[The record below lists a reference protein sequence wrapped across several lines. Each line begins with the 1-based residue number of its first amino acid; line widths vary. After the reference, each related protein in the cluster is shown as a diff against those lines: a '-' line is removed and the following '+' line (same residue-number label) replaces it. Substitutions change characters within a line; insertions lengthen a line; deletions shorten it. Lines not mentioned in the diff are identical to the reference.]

1 MRTMLLLSIGGGIVD
16 CRSRLSDEQI
26 REMNVEMCRQ
36 EAYDAICPPM
46 NRAER
51 RTARGKML
59 VAQAEAA
66 ALRAEVE
73 YLRSELANMNGE

>member
-1 MRTMLLLSIGGGIVD
+1 MMPRGLSEQEMREANLD
-16 CRSRLSDEQI
+16 YAKRS
-26 REMNVEMCRQ
+26 
-36 EAYDAICPPM
+36 AYEAICPTM

-51 RTARGKML
+51 RTARGRML

-73 YLRSELANMNGE
+73 FLRAELLERGTR

>member
-1 MRTMLLLSIGGGIVD
+1 MD
-16 CRSRLSDEQI
+16 CRRYMSDEDM
-26 REMNVEMCRQ
+26 REERLRRARMD
-36 EAYDAICPPM
+36 AYDSVCPPM

-51 RTARGKML
+51 RTARGRML

-73 YLRSELANMNGE
+73 FLRGELADNA

>member
-1 MRTMLLLSIGGGIVD
+1 MTEVRMERDLT
-16 CRSRLSDEQI
+16 DEEI
-26 REMNVEMCRQ
+26 RAREI
-36 EAYDAICPPM
+36 AYRRDLAYSEICPRM

-66 ALRAEVE
+66 ALKAEVA
-73 YLRSELANMNGE
+73 YLREELDRK

>member
-1 MRTMLLLSIGGGIVD
+1 MMRCTPTEEEM
-16 CRSRLSDEQI
+16 REARLNCK
-26 REMNVEMCRQ
+26 RE

-51 RTARGKML
+51 RTARGRML
-59 VAQAEAA
+59 VAQGEAA

-73 YLRSELANMNGE
+73 FLRQELEYK